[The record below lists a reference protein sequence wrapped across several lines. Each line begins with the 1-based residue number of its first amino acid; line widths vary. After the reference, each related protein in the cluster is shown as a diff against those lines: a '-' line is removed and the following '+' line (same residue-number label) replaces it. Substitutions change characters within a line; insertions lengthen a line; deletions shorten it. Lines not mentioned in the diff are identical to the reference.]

1 MSFCR
6 TLKRKKQKIKE
17 QQQAIERKKK
27 AKEEQ
32 GLYDKPIKQIR
43 HRANPKNLLISLL
56 AVTASLPTHEYL

>member
-27 AKEEQ
+27 AEEEQ
-32 GLYDKPIKQIR
+32 GLHDKPVKQIR